1 MRHTVTAIVRR
12 WPSIVLLTLLGVG
25 VGAIAVTF
33 QTPLHTATVDVLV
46 QQTGPDG
53 TPQSPGGRVVSS
65 YAAVLEG
72 RTLTGPA
79 AESADVREGLDG
91 RVDATVRGDSDV
103 IRVSIDAP
111 GADTAR
117 AAADS
122 LVAGFETWLAEQPGE
137 GATTVTVVSPA
148 SAPSAPTSPDAVSL
162 IAWGALLG
170 ALLGVVVAALRSTT
184 PEVIGSADDA
194 TALMSAPVLGT
205 VALDPDVR
213 NRPLLTQVE
222 SHHPRREA
230 MRILRTNLQFLDV
243 DSPQQVMTVTS
254 ALPGEGKTT
263 TAANLAIATAETGRR
278 VVLVDGDLRKPRLD
292 ELFGLE
298 GTVGLTTALVG
309 RVPLDQ
315 AVQATRTPGLD
326 VLTSGTLPPN
336 PSELL
341 QTEAMVDLVGRLA
354 ETYDLVLIDGPP
366 LLAITDGALLAALSD
381 GALVVVRHGRTRQH
395 ELKAAASR
403 LQAVGAS
410 VLGTVISMTPR
421 RGTSRYGYGSGY
433 GPEFFAR
440 QTGTRSTRRG
450 SARGASRRGSRRR

>member
-1 MRHTVTAIVRR
+1 MRQTVTAIGRR
-12 WPSIVLLTLLGVG
+12 WPTVLLLTLLGIG
-25 VGAIAVTF
+25 VGALAVTF
-33 QTPLHTATVDVLV
+33 QTPLHTATADVLV
-46 QQTGPDG
+46 QQAGPEG
-53 TPQSPGGRVVSS
+53 ATASPGERVVAS

-79 AESADVREGLDG
+79 AEAADVRDGLDD

-103 IRVSIDAP
+103 IRVSVEAP

-117 AAADS
+117 SAADA
-122 LVAGFETWLAEQPGE
+122 LLEGFQAWLAEQPGE
-137 GATTVTVVSPA
+137 GATTATVVSPA
-148 SAPSAPTSPDAVSL
+148 AASSSATSPDALVW
-162 IAWGALLG
+162 IAIGALAGALLG
-170 ALLGVVVAALRSTT
+170 LLVAAVRSTA
-184 PEVIGSADDA
+184 PGVIGSADDA
-194 TALMSAPVLGT
+194 TTLMSAPVLGT
-205 VALDPDVR
+205 VAIDPDVR

-222 SHHPRREA
+222 SNHPRREA
-230 MRILRTNLQFLDV
+230 VRILRTNLQFLDV
-243 DSPQQVMTVTS
+243 DAPQQVITVTS
-254 ALPGEGKTT
+254 ALPAEGKTT

-298 GTVGLTTALVG
+298 RTVGLTTALVG

-326 VLTSGTLPPN
+326 ILTSGTLPPN

-341 QTEAMVDLVGRLA
+341 QTEAMIDLVSRLS
-354 ETYDLVLIDGPP
+354 ETYDLVLIDAPP

-395 ELKAAASR
+395 ELRAAADR

-440 QTGTRSTRRG
+440 QTGSRSNRSG
-450 SARGASRRGSRRR
+450 RRGSRRR

>member
-1 MRHTVTAIVRR
+1 MRQTATAIGRR
-12 WPSIVLLTLLGVG
+12 WPTVLLLTLLGI
-25 VGAIAVTF
+25 GAAALAVTF
-33 QTPLHTATVDVLV
+33 QTPLHTATADVLV
-46 QQTGPDG
+46 QQVGPEG
-53 TPQSPGGRVVSS
+53 ATASPGGRVVAS

-79 AESADVREGLDG
+79 AETADVRDGLDG
-91 RVDATVRGDSDV
+91 HVDATVRGDSDV
-103 IRVSIDAP
+103 IRVSVEAP

-122 LVAGFETWLAEQPGE
+122 LVDGFQDWLAEQPGE
-137 GATTVTVVSPA
+137 GATSATVVSPA
-148 SAPSAPTSPDAVSL
+148 AASSSATSPDALSW
-162 IAWGALLG
+162 IAVGALAGALLG
-170 ALLGVVVAALRSTT
+170 LVVAAVRSTA
-184 PEVIGSADDA
+184 PGVIGSADDA
-194 TALMSAPVLGT
+194 TTLMSAPVLGT
-205 VALDPDVR
+205 VAIDPDVR
-213 NRPLLTQVE
+213 NHHPLLTQVE
-222 SHHPRREA
+222 SNHPRREA
-230 MRILRTNLQFLDV
+230 VRILRTNLQFLDV
-243 DSPQQVMTVTS
+243 DAPQQVITMTS
-254 ALPGEGKTT
+254 ALPAEGKTT
-263 TAANLAIATAETGRR
+263 TAANLAIATAETGRS

-298 GTVGLTTALVG
+298 RTVGLTTALVG

-326 VLTSGTLPPN
+326 ILTSGTLPPN

-341 QTEAMVDLVGRLA
+341 QTEAMVDLVGRLS
-354 ETYDLVLIDGPP
+354 ETYDLVLIDAPP

-395 ELKAAASR
+395 ELRAAADR

-440 QTGTRSTRRG
+440 QTGSRSNRG
-450 SARGASRRGSRRR
+450 GRSGRRGSRRR